1 MTRVPTDDRTGLG
14 AQSIEDRIVEFVR
27 RELLDA
33 DAPFDRDA
41 NLLTGDRIDSM
52 GVLRLS
58 AFVAETFGVAMRPGD
73 FVVENFRTVG
83 VLAGFVL
90 RRRADGEAAS

>member
-1 MTRVPTDDRTGLG
+1 MHADLRDPLDVR
-14 AQSIEDRIVEFVR
+14 SIEDRIVEFVR
-27 RELLDA
+27 RDLLDA
-33 DAPFDRDA
+33 DAVFDRDA
-41 NLLTGDRIDSM
+41 NLLSGELIDSM

-58 AFVAETFGVAMRPGD
+58 AFVADSFGVTMRPGD

-90 RRRADGEAAS
+90 RRRAAETAS